1 MVQVENQ
8 TRNKMNTYYIKHDN
22 GAFAE
27 VTFSNEMLI
36 SMVIEKYLKDAIF
49 TSTEIINAAINR
61 KVDKVC
67 DELNIQGKIK
77 EHLSAMELHEL
88 VNECV
93 KDAVAEYNYDG
104 VIDNV
109 LDNVDIDE
117 MVTEKVQDHLDSCSI
132 QVRIN

>member
-1 MVQVENQ
+1 
-8 TRNKMNTYYIKHDN
+8 MN
-22 GAFAE
+22 
-27 VTFSNEMLI
+27 
-36 SMVIEKYLKDAIF
+36 
-49 TSTEIINAAINR
+49 
-61 KVDKVC
+61 
-67 DELNIQGKIK
+67 
-77 EHLSAMELHEL
+77 
-88 VNECV
+88 V